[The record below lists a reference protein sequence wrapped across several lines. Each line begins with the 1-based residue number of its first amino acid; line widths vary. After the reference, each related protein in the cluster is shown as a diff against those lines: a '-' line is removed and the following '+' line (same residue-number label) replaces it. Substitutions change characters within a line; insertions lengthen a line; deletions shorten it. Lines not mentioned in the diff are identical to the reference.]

1 MTHASAAF
9 EFMIGLGRL
18 LILLGVLVFVHEL
31 GHFLAAKLCNVYVVR
46 LSLGFGRRL
55 FGFKRGE
62 TDYCISAI
70 PLGGYVK
77 MVGQEDMPRSAEET
91 EQAEPDLPDIPPERR
106 FDTQPT
112 RNKLAISFAG
122 PLMNLLF
129 AVPVLWVVFM
139 IGIHVPIFGQYTRIG
154 AVTEGSPAERAGIK
168 AGQRVVSINGVPVSK
183 WEQVQLKVLTNE
195 GKPLELELED
205 FSGEITH
212 ATVTPTRMD
221 DSTRA
226 SIGIEPFVT
235 VAIRNVVP
243 GMPAARSGLKP
254 GDVVLTYDHQT
265 PDNESM
271 SLSKLIGKVNES
283 AGKPLVLTVL
293 RDGRTLD
300 ATVVPESVSVIDG
313 VEFNNNVVAY
323 VEKDEAG
330 PAASLLKPEDV
341 VTAIN
346 GEPLREH
353 TADSLTR
360 RLFKDKADTVAL
372 TVERDV
378 GFFHELERL
387 NVTVPLT
394 RKGMIG
400 VAFSPLV
407 TEKFGP
413 GRAFIKGLGAFGDSF
428 MLVLKTIYYLASGK
442 VSTREMAGPIGIG
455 VLTEQTLKLGI
466 GYYLNFVAFITINL
480 AILNLLPIPILD
492 GGLIL
497 ITLIELVRRRPLDEK
512 YVILLQ
518 KVGLAFILLLVL
530 VATYND
536 ILRAIKYFLGGEFI
550 E

>member
-1 MTHASAAF
+1 
-9 EFMIGLGRL
+9 MIGFGRL
-18 LILLGVLVFVHEL
+18 LILLGVLVFVHEI

-55 FGFKRGE
+55 FGFKKGE

-77 MVGQEDMPRSAEET
+77 MVGQEDMPRSSEEA

-112 RNKLAISFAG
+112 RNKLAISLAG

-129 AVPVLWVVFM
+129 AIPVLWVVFM
-139 IGIHVPIFGQYTRIG
+139 VGIHVPIFSQHTRIG
-154 AVTEGSPAERAGIK
+154 AVTEGSPAEQAGIK
-168 AGQRVVSINGVPVSK
+168 PGQRVVSINGVSVGK
-183 WEQVQLKVLTNE
+183 WEEVQLKIWTSE
-195 GKPLELELED
+195 DKPLDMELED
-205 FSGEITH
+205 LSGEITH
-212 ATVTPTRMD
+212 TTVTPTRPV

-226 SIGIEPFVT
+226 TIGIEPFIT
-235 VAIRNVVP
+235 VAIRSIVP
-243 GMPAARSGLKP
+243 GMPAERSGLKP
-254 GDVVLTYDHQT
+254 GDIILTYNHQR

-271 SLSKLIGKVNES
+271 SMSKLIGKVNES
-283 AGKPLVLTVL
+283 AGKPLMLTVL
-293 RDGRTLD
+293 RDGRTFD
-300 ATVVPESVSVIDG
+300 ATVVPEKVNVIKG
-313 VEFNNNVVAY
+313 VEFDNNVVAY
-323 VEKDEAG
+323 VESDEAG
-330 PAASLLKPEDV
+330 SAASLLKPEDV
-341 VTAIN
+341 VTAVN
-346 GEPLREH
+346 GELLKKED
-353 TADSLTR
+353 TADSLAR
-360 RLFKDKADTVAL
+360 RIFNYGGYTVGL

-378 GFFHELERL
+378 GFFREPQRL
-387 NVTVPLT
+387 NVTAPLSQ
-394 RKGMIG
+394 KGMIG
-400 VAFSPLV
+400 VAFSPMV

-413 GRAFIKGLGAFGDSF
+413 GMAFVKGLGAFGDSF
-428 MLVLKTIYYLASGK
+428 ALVMKTIYYLVSGR

-480 AILNLLPIPILD
+480 AILNLLPIPMLD

-497 ITLIELVRRRPLDEK
+497 IALIESVRRKPLDEK
-512 YVILLQ
+512 YLIWAQ